1 MQSTE
6 QNDRP
11 TNEIPGVSN
20 REDRV
25 DSPAHQNPSS
35 TATGQLGASALRDGS
50 RRHRAHSSVPS
61 SSPSPLPAST
71 RPTPLPKR
79 PKGRLFV
86 GFLLLTLCLLIGYLI
101 WDWQFRYEAHGVVQG
116 RVLRVSPPWDGNVSA
131 LHVREGDLVRQGQLL
146 LTFES
151 TRHQQQL
158 AKVADELKL
167 AQAKLEAQ
175 VSQLRWQSQLRG
187 DRNQK
192 ALGEYYEMWGELLDQ
207 RSRLSQAET
216 DLKRLQTT
224 QRKNSLA
231 VRQKDL
237 DSAEFRVSG
246 QRAKVEKL
254 SDAVEQLK
262 KRVEIFEQF
271 QDDASAQIRPEILNI
286 ENLQAEL
293 KRLSQLVQQGHVC
306 SPVNG
311 TVVKVHCY
319 AGDFSTA
326 SQPVMEIV
334 EDHSLEP
341 VLYVP
346 QGHAGEWHVGDEVE
360 VQVTP
365 GQRQVVCTVIRLGD
379 QMEHAPPNIERYY
392 RKSETL
398 LPVFLKPKRR
408 SGNQSRLCLGSEV
421 KLGRRWFHASGD
433 DQPETTQKR
442 LVRDEAARERSSGVE
457 VSGATDSGIQ
467 L

>member
-1 MQSTE
+1 MHSTE
-6 QNDRP
+6 ENDP
-11 TNEIPGVSN
+11 SVSELSG
-20 REDRV
+20 REERV
-25 DSPAHQNPSS
+25 DSPTHQ
-35 TATGQLGASALRDGS
+35 TAGATQTGQLDSSALRDGS
-50 RRHRAHSSVPS
+50 RRHRGHSSFPS
-61 SSPSPLPAST
+61 HSASPLPANT

-86 GFLLLTLCLLIGYLI
+86 GFLLLALCILIGYLI

-116 RVLRVSPPWDGNVSA
+116 RVLRVSPPWDGNVTA
-131 LHVREGDLVRQGQLL
+131 LHVREGDTVRQGQLL
-146 LTFES
+146 LTFENI
-151 TRHQQQL
+151 RHHQQL

-207 RSRLSQAET
+207 RSRLMQAEA

-224 QRKNSLA
+224 QRKNNLA

-237 DSAEFRVSG
+237 DNAEFRVSG
-246 QRAKVEKL
+246 QRAKTEKL
-254 SDAVEQLK
+254 SNAVEELK
-262 KRVEIFEQF
+262 KRVEIYEQF

-293 KRLSQLVQQGHVC
+293 KRLRQLVQQGHVC

-311 TVVKVHCY
+311 TVVKVNCY
-319 AGDFSTA
+319 GGDFSTA
-326 SQPVMEIV
+326 SQTVMEIV
-334 EDHSLEP
+334 EEHSLEP

-346 QGHAGEWHVGDEVE
+346 QNRAAQWQVGDKVE
-360 VQVTP
+360 IQVAS
-365 GQRQVVCTVIRLGD
+365 GQRQVVCRVTRLGD
-379 QMEHAPPNIERYY
+379 QMEPAPPNIERYY

-398 LPVFLKPKRR
+398 LPVFLKPERH
-408 SGNQSRLCLGSEV
+408 GDDLSRLCLGSEV
-421 KLGRRWFHASGD
+421 KLGQRWFHTSPND
-433 DQPETTQKR
+433 KPEETEKR
-442 LVRDEAARERSSGVE
+442 LSPGNESREQTSGVDRN
-457 VSGATDSGIQ
+457 GATDSGI
-467 L
+467 